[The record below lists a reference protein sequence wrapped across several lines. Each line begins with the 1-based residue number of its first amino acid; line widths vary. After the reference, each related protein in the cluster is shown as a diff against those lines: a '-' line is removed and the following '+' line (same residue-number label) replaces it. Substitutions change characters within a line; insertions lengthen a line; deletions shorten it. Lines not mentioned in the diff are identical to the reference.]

1 MKSSPFGLQLITDGE
16 ASQVIGPCTPG
27 QQRNVTV
34 VNILYLLHQS
44 ITKVTVCVVKNIK
57 KINIF
62 QTQFQINFE
71 NDDCVDIHKK
81 RTVLLL

>member
-1 MKSSPFGLQLITDGE
+1 MVQCPLFGVQLITDGE

-44 ITKVTVCVVKNIK
+44 ITKVTVGVIK
-57 KINIF
+57 IF
-62 QTQFQINFE
+62 
-71 NDDCVDIHKK
+71 KK
-81 RTVLLL
+81 LLFSDTISTEL

>member
-44 ITKVTVCVVKNIK
+44 ITKVTVCVDKNS
-57 KINIF
+57 
-62 QTQFQINFE
+62 FE
-71 NDDCVDIHKK
+71 K
-81 RTVLLL
+81 LLFSDTISTEL